1 MIERIAELLKHET
14 AGDPISGLKW
24 THKTPGK
31 IAEQL
36 RRLGITVSSRTVAR
50 LLKEMGFSL
59 RVNHKKLE
67 SGNRNPPPRD
77 VRDQQFEYISQMRE
91 AFAGRGSPIISI
103 DTKKKELIGRFKNN
117 GTTWE
122 REPCLVNDHDFRTDA
137 VGRAVPYGI
146 YDTLANRGF
155 VVVGTSRET
164 PAFAVDAITLWWRS
178 TGSRMYPEAREVLIL
193 ADCGGGNAARS
204 RVWKYRLQHVLC
216 NRHDVTV
223 TLCHYPPG
231 ASKWNPIEH
240 RLFSQISRNWQ
251 GRPLDSTETM
261 LKYMRTTSTSTG
273 LKVRASMTRRNY
285 PTGVKITDAQMA
297 DLEICWHDEFPKWNY
312 TLLPACQGELSR
324 C

>member
-1 MIERIAELLKHET
+1 VIEQIAELLKHET

-24 THKTPGK
+24 TRKTPGK

-50 LLKEMGFSL
+50 LLKDMGFSL

-77 VRDQQFEYISQMRE
+77 VRDQQFGYIRQMRE

-164 PAFAVDAITLWWRS
+164 PAFVVDAITLWWRS
-178 TGSRMYPEAREVLIL
+178 TGSRMYPQAREVLIL

-240 RLFSQISRNWQ
+240 RLFSEISKNWA
-251 GRPLDSTETM
+251 GKPLENFETV
-261 LKYMRTTSTSTG
+261 LKCIRATRTTSG
-273 LKVRASMTRRNY
+273 LRVNARLLRKNYESGERA
-285 PTGVKITDAQMA
+285 TDAEMNKLSLSRHEVLP
-297 DLEICWHDEFPKWNY
+297 DWNY
-312 TLLPACQGELSR
+312 TLAPSTM
-324 C
+324 

>member
-1 MIERIAELLKHET
+1 MLKHET
-14 AGDPISGLKW
+14 AGDPTSGLKW
-24 THKTPGK
+24 THKTPAR

-36 RRLGITVSSRTVAR
+36 RRLGITVSPRTVAR

-67 SGNRNPPPRD
+67 SGNRNPPSRE
-77 VRDQQFEYISQMRE
+77 VRDQQFGHISQMRE
-91 AFAGRGSPIISI
+91 AFASRGSPIISV

-117 GTTWE
+117 GTSWE
-122 REPCLVNDHDFRTDA
+122 QEPCFVNDHDFRTDA
-137 VGRAVPYGI
+137 VGRAAPYGI

-164 PAFAVDAITLWWRS
+164 PAFAVDAITLWWKS
-178 TGSRMYPEAREVLIL
+178 TGSRMYPEAHELLIL

-223 TLCHYPPG
+223 TVCHYPPG

-240 RLFSQISRNWQ
+240 RLFSEISKNWAGKPLESFETVVKCIRATRTSSGLRVSARLLQKEYENGEKVSDTGMKELSISRHEVL
-251 GRPLDSTETM
+251 PD
-261 LKYMRTTSTSTG
+261 
-273 LKVRASMTRRNY
+273 
-285 PTGVKITDAQMA
+285 
-297 DLEICWHDEFPKWNY
+297 WNY
-312 TLLPACQGELSR
+312 TLAPSR
-324 C
+324 M

>member
-240 RLFSQISRNWQ
+240 RLFSEISKNWA
-251 GRPLDSTETM
+251 GKPLENFETV
-261 LKYMRTTSTSTG
+261 LKCIRATRTTSG
-273 LKVRASMTRRNY
+273 LRVNARLVHKEYEKGEQA
-285 PTGVKITDAQMA
+285 TDAEMKELS
-297 DLEICWHDEFPKWNY
+297 LERHEVLPDWNY
-312 TLLPACQGELSR
+312 TLAPR
-324 C
+324 

>member
-240 RLFSQISRNWQ
+240 RLFSEISKNWA
-251 GRPLDSTETM
+251 GKPLENFETV
-261 LKYMRTTSTSTG
+261 LKCIRATRTTSG
-273 LKVRASMTRRNY
+273 LRVNARLVQKEYEKGEQA
-285 PTGVKITDAQMA
+285 TDAEMKELS
-297 DLEICWHDEFPKWNY
+297 LERHEVLPDWNY
-312 TLLPACQGELSR
+312 TLAPR
-324 C
+324 